1 MYLACVVTRGAESK
15 DSSHIP
21 KGILSALK
29 LELLKIASVLDQ
41 KQVQFASFG
50 WADTTGKYH
59 KTYEEVLCIMIMPH
73 QKEGDD

>member
-1 MYLACVVTRGAESK
+1 MVTRGAESK
-15 DSSHIP
+15 DSSPIP

-29 LELLKIASVLDQ
+29 PELLKNANVLDR

-50 WADTTGKYH
+50 HEDTTGKYH
-59 KTYEEVLCIMIMPH
+59 KTYDEALHIVIMPH